1 MTTIEIKGKSVPEIL
16 DERQAL
22 AAKGS
27 CKTCQFCI
35 PQNNEY
41 YGTTHYC
48 GIQSNVNPMHFSQAE
63 LDKESY
69 PYGPCDDGN
78 WSHTEDDGSSKPIYG
93 CLAYMPRTVEG
104 VSCGDAVVSRQ
115 RAFMHCLVKAVNL
128 HCAIEDVR
136 SGKAQAKLDELLR
149 RLNTGDFS
157 GYSLY

>member
-1 MTTIEIKGKSVPEIL
+1 MTIVETKGKGIPEL
-16 DERQAL
+16 LQEREVS
-22 AAKGS
+22 AAEGS

-48 GIQSNVNPMHFSQAE
+48 GIQGNVNPMHFSQAE
-63 LDKESY
+63 LDKEPY

-78 WSHTEDDGSSKPIYG
+78 WQNTEDDGTEKPIPG
-93 CLAYMPRTVEG
+93 CLAYEPRLTG
-104 VSCGDAVVSRQ
+104 NISYGDALVSQ
-115 RAFMHCLVKAVNL
+115 HWNFMHCLSEAAKL
-128 HCAIEDVR
+128 HYDIEDVR

-157 GYSLY
+157 GYSLF